1 LRWREKSFDFV
12 LPSDVGEDGRPMG
25 LKRILLM
32 GNPNVGKSVF
42 FSRITGVKVIASNY
56 PGTTVGFTKGSM
68 KLGEEEVEVIDV
80 PGTYTLEATSKAEE
94 VASQM
99 LQDGDLVINVADA
112 TNLERN
118 LYLTQEL
125 LERQIPV
132 IVALNIWDDT
142 KHKGISIDVAKLEE
156 RLGVPVLPTVAVTG
170 QGIKELV
177 DRIPEA
183 ISPALPQRTRD
194 ERWAAVGDI
203 IEHVQTITHHHHTWL
218 ERLQDASIKPLTGL
232 PIAAVVLAASF
243 LVIRF
248 IGEGLIG
255 YVLEPLF
262 ENLWAPLM
270 MKLSVALG
278 SSGFWHDMLI
288 GNLFDGEIDFF
299 QSMGVLTTGLFIP
312 LGAVLPYILAFY
324 LILGLLEDVGYLP
337 RLAVLL
343 DNLMHRMG
351 LHGYAIIPTML
362 GLGCCVPAI
371 MATRILESKRE
382 RFIAA
387 TLISIAIPCAA
398 SQAMIIGLVGA
409 EGGQYVAMV
418 YGTLFVVWLTLG
430 LILNRAVRGFSPE
443 LLIEIPPYRRPSW
456 RGVLTKLWMRTY
468 GFLREALPII
478 LLAIFAIGILY
489 HLGVFDAIANFT
501 APVVSGL
508 FGLPEEGVVAIV
520 VGFLRKDVAIG
531 LLAPLSLSAAQLVV
545 GSVVLTMFLPCIAA
559 FVVLARELGI
569 KGLLMAIGIMLA
581 ATVVVGG
588 LLNLVL

>member
-1 LRWREKSFDFV
+1 LS
-12 LPSDVGEDGRPMG
+12 SSCHQSGGEDGRPTG
-25 LKRILLM
+25 LKRILLI

-80 PGTYTLEATSKAEE
+80 PGTYTLEPTSKAEE

-183 ISPALPQRTRD
+183 ISPALPQRTHD

-218 ERLQDASIKPLTGL
+218 ERLQDASVKPRTGL
-232 PIAAVVLAASF
+232 PIAAFTLVASF
-243 LVIRF
+243 FVIRF

-255 YVLEPLF
+255 YVMEPLF
-262 ENLWAPLM
+262 DKLWAPLM
-270 MKLSVALG
+270 MKLSGLLG
-278 SSGFWHDMLI
+278 SGFWHDMLI
-288 GNLFDGEIDFF
+288 GKLFDGEIDFF

-343 DNLMHRMG
+343 DNLMHRVG

-362 GLGCCVPAI
+362 GLGCAVPAI
-371 MATRILESKRE
+371 LSTRILESKRE

-387 TLISIAIPCAA
+387 TLISIALPCAA

-409 EGGQYVAMV
+409 EGWQYVAMI
-418 YGTLFVVWLTLG
+418 YGTLFLVWLILG
-430 LILNRAVRGFSPE
+430 LIINRVARGFSPE

-456 RGVLTKLWMRTY
+456 RAVFTKLWMRVY

-478 LLAIFAIGILY
+478 LIAIFAIGILY
-489 HLGVFDAIANFT
+489 NLGVFDAIANFA

-508 FGLPEEGVVAIV
+508 FGLPEDSVVAIV

-531 LLAPLSLSAAQLVV
+531 LLAPLSLSATQLVV
-545 GSVVLTMFLPCIAA
+545 GCVVLTMFLPCIAA
-559 FVVLARELGI
+559 FVVLARELGV
-569 KGLLMAIGIMLA
+569 KGLLAAIGIMLA
-581 ATVVVGG
+581 ATAIVGG

>member
-1 LRWREKSFDFV
+1 
-12 LPSDVGEDGRPMG
+12 MG
-25 LKRILLM
+25 LKRILLI

-68 KLGEEEVEVIDV
+68 KLGEEEEVEVIDV
-80 PGTYTLEATSKAEE
+80 PGTYTLEPTSKAEE

-156 RLGVPVLPTVAVTG
+156 LLGVPVLPTVAVTG

-183 ISPALPQRTRD
+183 ISPALPQRTHD

-218 ERLQDASIKPLTGL
+218 ERLQDASVKPMTGL
-232 PIAAVVLAASF
+232 PIAAFTLVASF
-243 LVIRF
+243 FVIRF

-255 YVLEPLF
+255 YVMEPLF
-262 ENLWAPLM
+262 DKLWAPLM
-270 MKLSVALG
+270 MKLSGLLG
-278 SSGFWHDMLI
+278 PGFWHDMLI
-288 GNLFDGEIDFF
+288 GKLLDGEIDFF

-343 DNLMHRMG
+343 DNLMHRVG

-382 RFIAA
+382 RFISA

-418 YGTLFVVWLTLG
+418 YGTLFLVWLILG
-430 LILNRAVRGFSPE
+430 LIINRVARGFSPE
-443 LLIEIPPYRRPSW
+443 LLIEIPPYRRLSW
-456 RGVLTKLWMRTY
+456 RAVFTKLWMRVY

-478 LLAIFAIGILY
+478 LIAIFVIGILY
-489 HLGVFDAIANFT
+489 NLGVFDAIANFA

-508 FGLPEEGVVAIV
+508 FGLPEEGIVAIV
-520 VGFLRKDVAIG
+520 VGFFRKDVAIG
-531 LLAPLSLSAAQLVV
+531 LLSPLSLSAAQLVV

-559 FVVLARELGI
+559 FVVLARELGL
-569 KGLLMAIGIMLA
+569 KGLLAAIGIMLA
-581 ATVVVGG
+581 ATIVVGG

>member
-1 LRWREKSFDFV
+1 
-12 LPSDVGEDGRPMG
+12 MG